1 MSNHQQSNSIETIES
16 NYRQAMH
23 GLFRRRLPEPPG
35 RATAHDP
42 AVDRLLALAIDQGLH
57 ITVTVYE
64 ISPHRKSPAGAGWVS
79 PGSRG
84 K

>member
-1 MSNHQQSNSIETIES
+1 MSNHQQSNSIEAIES
-16 NYRQAMH
+16 NYRQAVH

-42 AVDRLLALAIDQGLH
+42 AVNQLLALAMDQGLH
-57 ITVTVYE
+57 ITVYE
-64 ISPHRKSPAGAGWVS
+64 ISSHRKSPAGAGWVS
-79 PGSRG
+79 LGSRG

>member
-35 RATAHDP
+35 RAMAHDP
-42 AVDRLLALAIDQGLH
+42 AVDRLLALAMDQGLH
-57 ITVTVYE
+57 ITVYE

-79 PGSRG
+79 LGSRG